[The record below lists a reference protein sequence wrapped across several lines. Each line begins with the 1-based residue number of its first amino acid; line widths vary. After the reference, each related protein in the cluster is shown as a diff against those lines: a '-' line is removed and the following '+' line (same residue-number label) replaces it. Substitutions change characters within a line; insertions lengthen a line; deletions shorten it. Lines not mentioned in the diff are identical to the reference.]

1 VLSFSDRLK
10 STSLTTVSKL
20 HIAYG
25 VVQVSAWMVGILLH
39 SCSQRQH
46 SNDLQ
51 LVCRLS
57 RVNDDEISNELRC
70 APVRIVDGGHSAEA
84 DARSDKLQIPDSL
97 K

>member
-57 RVNDDEISNELRC
+57 RVNDDEISNELRMC
-70 APVRIVDGGHSAEA
+70 AQSELLTEDTVLRRMRGAISYKFRTA
-84 DARSDKLQIPDSL
+84 
-97 K
+97 